1 LCPCAERRGAR
12 GLPPLRLTPLAEC
25 GIGYQAQDGT
35 IAAPNQLDT
44 SSIRAESEW
53 AASVAVMHVASGL
66 FA

>member
-1 LCPCAERRGAR
+1 LE
-12 GLPPLRLTPLAEC
+12 PLAEC
-25 GIGYQAQDGT
+25 GIGYQAKDGT